1 MKHLF
6 ARLVSLVL
14 CLAMLAALLTSCGV
28 TSGTDKKPDPTE
40 DEGEETDVGGSAV
53 VINEVCS
60 KNTYYPHPDDGVTY
74 DWIELYNRTDR
85 EVSLAGWGI
94 SDNETKVKHRFGS
107 SVSVPARGFLLLW
120 ARGEE
125 NMIGQEDDGTELPF
139 SISKNGEGLY
149 LFSPRG
155 AVVDTMD
162 VPALYDNVS
171 FGYMTDG
178 SGALAKMTP
187 TPAAS
192 NDEADVYW
200 NLDASVASFSHES
213 GFYERAFT
221 LRLSVPEGYTVYY
234 TDNCTTPS
242 EHSAVFPAEG
252 VRVTDATPK
261 MNKYSAMYTG
271 VLEQAYTGYSKLYG
285 IARDTVDKCTVL
297 RFLVSDGKGLSTPV
311 ITKSYFIGEQ
321 YDGATDGYANMAVV
335 SLVTEPDNLYGTK
348 NGLFVNSKYWTKT
361 DDERPVNFTYFDAE
375 QQYVF
380 DQDVGMRLHGTSTR
394 GYNQKSMTL
403 FARRRYGA
411 GMFEQSILGDA
422 KECGSLVL
430 RTDGTTKLQ
439 EGFLESFVSDRDIA
453 TSDYIPTVVF
463 VDGEYYGVF
472 NLTERFSEDYCAAY
486 YGVNEDNVYIVKKG
500 SEENVSGA
508 LAAYKSTFSNLFSTD
523 LSRTSNWTK
532 FSNAVDVQSLA
543 DYLAAQVYLCNMD
556 WSFAQNIAVW
566 RVIDPSLED
575 PSNPYADG
583 KWRFVLYDLDFAAGC
598 WKRVANWKGESA
610 KSYSAA
616 TNAFTTPMPFAGNG
630 VAAMTQMQSLL
641 KSPEFCRIFALTFQD
656 LCNVNFEPTATVQ
669 STQAAIERIRYS
681 MPKHFA
687 RFGVPIAAYKSGSTE
702 GGSDSFW
709 KVETYFGGYQPVQG
723 TPPIAISAATWANEM
738 QFLVDFFRDRGTYA
752 RVHLAEYLGLSGE
765 QVTVTLA
772 ADNPAAGKLTLNGAT
787 SVPLSSGGTWQGT
800 YTTDYPLTV
809 TAEAKSGYVF
819 TGWTVSG
826 ATLSSA
832 TDSTVSV
839 TFSGAFT
846 LTAHY
851 APLS

>member
-1 MKHLF
+1 MKHL
-6 ARLVSLVL
+6 LVR
-14 CLAMLAALLTSCGV
+14 LAALALCLVLLSSVLLSCDPKDKDS
-28 TSGTDKKPDPTE
+28 TTDT
-40 DEGEETDVGGSAV
+40 EGEEDILGGSAV
-53 VINEVCS
+53 VINEACS
-60 KNTYYPHPDDGVTY
+60 QNTSYPHPDDGVTY

-85 EVSLAGWGI
+85 EVSLTGWGI
-94 SDNETKVKHRFGS
+94 SDNETKVKHRFGT
-107 SVSVPARGFLLLW
+107 SVSIPAQGYLLLW

-125 NMIGQEDDGTELPF
+125 NMIGCAEDSTELPF

-149 LFSPRG
+149 LFSSRG
-155 AVVDTMD
+155 AVVDSMD
-162 VPALYDNVS
+162 VPALYDDVS
-171 FGYMTDG
+171 FGYMEDG
-178 SGALAKMTP
+178 SGTLAKMTP

-192 NDEADVYW
+192 NNEAEVYW
-200 NLDASVASFSHES
+200 NLDASTASFSHES

-221 LRLSVPEGYTVYY
+221 LHLSVPEGYTVYY
-234 TDNCTTPS
+234 TSDCTTPT
-242 EHSAVFPAEG
+242 ENSAVFPEEG
-252 VRVTDATPK
+252 LRITDASTK
-261 MNKYSAMYTG
+261 KNKYSSMYTG
-271 VLEQAYTGYSKLYG
+271 VLEQAYTGYSRLYG

-297 RFLVSDGKGLSTPV
+297 RFLISDNQGLSSPV
-311 ITKSYFIGEQ
+311 ITKSYFVGEQ
-321 YDGATDGYANMAVV
+321 FSSATDGYANMAVV
-335 SLVTEPDNLYGTK
+335 SLVTEPDNLYGSK
-348 NGLFVNSKYWTKT
+348 DGLFVNSKYWAKT
-361 DDERPVNFTYFDAE
+361 DDERPVNFTYFDTDL
-375 QQYVF
+375 QYSF
-380 DQDVGMRLHGTSTR
+380 DQDVGLRLHGTSTR

-411 GMFEQSILGDA
+411 GMFEKSVLGDA

-486 YGVNEDNVYIVKKG
+486 YGVDKDNVYIVKKG

-508 LAAYKSTFSNLFSTD
+508 LAAYRSTFSNLLSAD
-523 LSRTSNWTK
+523 LTRASNWKK
-532 FSNAVDVQSLA
+532 FAAAVDVQSLA
-543 DYLAAQVYLCNMD
+543 DYIAAQVYLCNMD

-598 WKRVANWKGESA
+598 WRRVANWKGEAA
-610 KSYSAA
+610 KSYTAE

-641 KSPEFCRIFALTFQD
+641 RSPEFCRIFALTFQD
-656 LCNVNFEPTATVQ
+656 LCNVNFEPTSAVE

-687 RFGVPIAAYKSGSTE
+687 RFGIPISAYKPGTSEGS
-702 GGSDSFW
+702 SDAFW
-709 KVETYFGGYQPVQG
+709 KVDTYFGGYQPIQG
-723 TPPIAISAATWANEM
+723 TPPVGISAATWAKEM

-752 RVHLAEYLGLSGE
+752 REHLASYLGLTGE
-765 QVTVTLA
+765 QVTVILA
-772 ADNPAAGKLTLNGAT
+772 ADDAAAGTLTLNGAT
-787 SVPLSSGGTWQGT
+787 SVPLSEDGTWQGI
-800 YTTDYPLTV
+800 YTTDYALTV
-809 TAEAKSGYVF
+809 TAEAKPGYVF